1 MLLLLILLC
10 FGCPLYYSMQSDGED
25 EPEEAEDL
33 ASSADLSFDEIRSVL
48 NKPEKQ
54 VRLQPNPAASP
65 RCAWQHCRR
74 PGLGLEEGVTCRRGR
89 EQERAHEHRRSAA
102 FAMLT
107 AGPMP
112 RAGHIDLR
120 CPCNSARRL

>member
-74 PGLGLEEGVTCRRGR
+74 PGLGLEECHL
-89 EQERAHEHRRSAA
+89 QA
-102 FAMLT
+102 
-107 AGPMP
+107 
-112 RAGHIDLR
+112 RAGAGACTRAQAFGCVCHADSR
-120 CPCNSARRL
+120 TNAAGGSH